1 MKQTMKSICVFC
13 GSNSGTNPIYL
24 ETAKRLGEVLAKAN
38 LGLVYGGAN
47 VGLMGALADAVL
59 AVGGSVIGVIPQ
71 SLRGKEIDHKG
82 LTEMHVVN
90 TMHERKALMAD
101 LSDGFIAL
109 PGGAGTLEEFFEV
122 WTWGQ
127 LGYHAK
133 PFGLLNVAGY
143 YDDLVKFMRHTV
155 AEQFIKQDHV
165 DMVMVENDPATLLQR
180 FANYVPVV
188 KPKWIK

>member
-143 YDDLVKFMRHTV
+143 YDDLVKFMRHTI